1 MKFDSK
7 VQKYLG
13 DNVVLA
19 KAMNGLFHENNPLFI
34 PLAQKYGI
42 KPYSKMTKVSIQE
55 RAGTYLNIAKD
66 IWNIDQIQAEF
77 GGWTDEE
84 YDSVSFETAKKVFNN
99 DNGVEGN
106 TVWVI
111 AGNTDY
117 YDVIGAFNN
126 MTRIEWAQHVNYEVN
141 DIVYIYLTLPYAE
154 ISYKCR
160 VIATNVG
167 IPERIIDDSEYYKD
181 NAIAPSGKYIR
192 LELLKSYPHNS
203 LTLKEM
209 KDKGVVATFQS
220 PTKAIGTLATLLKEL
235 DENF

>member
-1 MKFDSK
+1 
-7 VQKYLG
+7 
-13 DNVVLA
+13 
-19 KAMNGLFHENNPLFI
+19 
-34 PLAQKYGI
+34 
-42 KPYSKMTKVSIQE
+42 MTKVSIQE

>member
-1 MKFDSK
+1 MDKTS
-7 VQKYLG
+7 VR
-13 DNVVLA
+13 
-19 KAMNGLFHENNPLFI
+19 
-34 PLAQKYGI
+34 
-42 KPYSKMTKVSIQE
+42 E
-55 RAGTYLNIAKD
+55 RAEAYLNIAKD
-66 IWNIDQIQAEF
+66 IWNIDQIKNEF

-84 YDSVSFETAKKVFNN
+84 YNAVSFETARKIFNN

-117 YDVIGAFNN
+117 YNVIDAFNN
-126 MTRIEWAQHVNYEVN
+126 MTQIEWAQHANYEVN

-160 VIATNVG
+160 VIAINVSDS
-167 IPERIIDDSEYYKD
+167 ERIIDDSKYYKE
-181 NAIAPSGKYIR
+181 NALISNNKYIR

-209 KDKGVVATFQS
+209 KDKGVVATFQG
-220 PTKAIGTLATLLKEL
+220 PTKAVGTLATLLKDL
-235 DENF
+235 DEKN